1 MKTIITHSL
10 VFKTSSSFFRSPNI
24 LKHPKNVL
32 FLLLFACTS
41 SIISAQNVVSTNGL
55 LEVSGN
61 QIVNKNGEGY
71 SVAGNS
77 IFWSGFETVGG
88 KFYRSEV
95 VDHLAQNWG
104 SQVVRAAIAV
114 EEADL
119 VNINNFNTNFPQG
132 LVPNPNGSGLFNNYE
147 FELAKAK
154 VIIDAAIANDIY
166 VIVDFHT
173 HFAHHFE
180 DIAIRFF
187 QEIAQE
193 YGNNEH
199 IIYEIFNEPINTNDF
214 RVQGDPNTFDPT
226 NFTQTWNTIIKPYAI
241 NVINA
246 IRAID
251 PDNLIIVGTPGFSQG
266 VGTAAA
272 NPITESDLN
281 LNGADLNVAYTLH
294 FYAAQNEHNALI
306 QSATNAMNQ
315 GIALFVTEWGTV
327 EASGD
332 GDADQDQTLVWM
344 NFMKENNIS
353 HANWSISDKFEG
365 ASVISG
371 NAGVNGLLNDDLTS
385 SGDFVR
391 CIIENWQDN
400 SFGSC
405 EVVIPDGPG
414 DVDSPLVPNGLG
426 TKYEV
431 ERPTELDANTNSRID
446 FTSPGLAVDD
456 FDGEGILT
464 GFKPGESVVVNANGF
479 LPNDTYAIQIVLS
492 SSAAN
497 NFVLLLDDSFNFIG
511 GENTTSTSLNEY
523 EIVTIRNVQLGDNS
537 QNIRIAI
544 GDNFSGSI
552 NIESFYVISD
562 SEYDEN
568 VLSVPTFDTD
578 LGVSISPVPVTNNLF
593 INTATGVDVKYSIF
607 DITGKKLISESEYN
621 GSVNTANLKNGIY
634 LIQLFI
640 DDQNQTYR
648 FIKN

>member
-1 MKTIITHSL
+1 MKIIFTQ
-10 VFKTSSSFFRSPNI
+10 N
-24 LKHPKNVL
+24 
-32 FLLLFACTS
+32 FLLINTLISYGRHIAFVL
-41 SIISAQNVVSTNGL
+41 SIFISTIAFAQNTTVTDNGL
-55 LEVSGN
+55 LKVNGN
-61 QIVNKNGEGY
+61 RIENKNGQAY

-88 KFYRSEV
+88 KFYKSEV

-119 VNINNFNTNFPQG
+119 VNITNFNTNFPQG
-132 LVPNPNGSGLFNNYE
+132 LVPNPSGSGLFNNYE

-187 QEIAQE
+187 EEIAEE
-193 YGNNEH
+193 YGDNDH

-214 RVQGDPNTFDPT
+214 RITGDPNTFSPT
-226 NFTQTWNTIIKPYAI
+226 NFTQTWDNIIKPYAI

-251 PDNLIIVGTPGFSQG
+251 PDNLIVVGTPGFSQG
-266 VGTAAA
+266 VGAAAA
-272 NPITESDLN
+272 NQIRESDLN
-281 LNGADLNVAYTLH
+281 LNGADLNLAYTLH
-294 FYAAQNEHNALI
+294 FYAAQTEHDALI
-306 QSATNAMNQ
+306 QSATDAMNQ

-327 EASGD
+327 AASGD
-332 GDADQDQTLVWM
+332 GDVDQDQTLVWM
-344 NFMKENNIS
+344 DFMKENNIS

-365 ASVISG
+365 ASVITG
-371 NAGVNGLLNDDLTS
+371 NGGVDGLLNNDLTS
-385 SGDFVR
+385 SGNFVK
-391 CIIENWQDN
+391 CIIENWEDN

-405 EVVIPDGPG
+405 EAVITDGPG
-414 DVDSPLVPNGLG
+414 GGDSALVPNGFG
-426 TKYEV
+426 IKFEV
-431 ERPTELDANTNSRID
+431 ERPTELDASTNSRID
-446 FTSPGLAVDD
+446 FISPDLSIGD
-456 FDGEGILT
+456 FDGEGILS

-479 LPNDTYAIQIVLS
+479 LPNNTYAIQIVLS

-497 NFVLLLDDSFNFIG
+497 NFVLLLDDSFEFIG

-544 GDNFSGSI
+544 GENFSGSM
-552 NIESFYVISD
+552 NIESFYVIPD
-562 SEYDEN
+562 NEYDN
-568 VLSVPTFDTD
+568 AVLGVPTFDAE
-578 LGVSISPVPVTNNLF
+578 LGVSISPVPVTNNLY
-593 INTATGVDVKYSIF
+593 INTATNADVKYSIF
-607 DITGKKLISESEYN
+607 DITGKKLISESKYN
-621 GSVNTANLKNGIY
+621 GSVNTSDLKNGIY
-634 LIQLFI
+634 MIQLFI
-640 DDQNQTYR
+640 DDQNQTYK
-648 FIKN
+648 FIKE